1 MKQGLENIRVVVQN
15 AVTFQE
21 PLLVGDQKI
30 DDIAKYIYNKVKP
43 DWVKEKEE
51 KEKQPTGRKGLSC
64 TVICILR
71 KKKINIASSN
81 NAKRKKEKH
90 VEIRRL
96 RGFF

>member
-51 KEKQPTGRKGLSC
+51 KENE
-64 TVICILR
+64 IL
-71 KKKINIASSN
+71 K
-81 NAKRKKEKH
+81 
-90 VEIRRL
+90 
-96 RGFF
+96 

>member
-51 KEKQPTGRKGLSC
+51 KEKE
-64 TVICILR
+64 IL
-71 KKKINIASSN
+71 K
-81 NAKRKKEKH
+81 
-90 VEIRRL
+90 
-96 RGFF
+96 

>member
-1 MKQGLENIRVVVQN
+1 MNRTENDITQTQITQLYSDTRTIR
-15 AVTFQE
+15 
-21 PLLVGDQKI
+21 
-30 DDIAKYIYNKVKP
+30 
-43 DWVKEKEE
+43 KEE
-51 KEKQPTGRKGLSC
+51 KLRC

>member
-51 KEKQPTGRKGLSC
+51 KEKESLK
-64 TVICILR
+64 
-71 KKKINIASSN
+71 
-81 NAKRKKEKH
+81 
-90 VEIRRL
+90 
-96 RGFF
+96 